1 VAARTVQAARGILL
15 QIDSG
20 QRVVQLDAFDPAA
33 MGSFV
38 LLVRE
43 LDKRLDTLTA
53 TTLERLREALPT
65 WIVDTVFS
73 DDEIAEFIRTS
84 LRAELRAFRRGA
96 LPERCP
102 EVDALGAQAAA
113 KVGELKVLLS
123 GYRISQMTLWEAW
136 FASVEDS
143 VESARERNELL
154 RHGSDYFF
162 RYADLL
168 SDYVTDLYQ
177 RELEQAVRS
186 GEQRRF
192 HAIRSLLEGRSLL
205 GTELDVDLEQHHL
218 GLVAWGEDGGAAARE
233 LASALG
239 RPLLAIGPLNN
250 SWWGWLSGS
259 HPLGP
264 KEERE
269 LKRFQPLPGAGIAL
283 GLEAFGEAGFR
294 ATNRQ
299 ALRARWVARKTD
311 RSVVFYAD
319 VAVEALASDNQV
331 DARAFVAHE
340 LRGIDDDSPA
350 SQRIRETILAYF
362 AAEHN
367 AASAAAVLGV
377 HQQTVA
383 NRLRAAEERLGRPV
397 GARRVEL
404 ETALR
409 LRACLSRYP

>member
-1 VAARTVQAARGILL
+1 VRGVLL

-20 QRVVQLDAFDPAA
+20 QRVVQLDAVDPAA
-33 MGSFV
+33 MGDFV

-43 LDKRLDTLTA
+43 LEAGLDALTA
-53 TTLERLREALPT
+53 TTFERLKQTLPT
-65 WIVDTVFS
+65 WMVDTVFS
-73 DDEIAEFIRTS
+73 DEEISELVRAS
-84 LRAELRAFRRGA
+84 LRAELRGFRRGI
-96 LPERCP
+96 LPDRCP
-102 EVDALGAQAAA
+102 GVDALGAQAAA
-113 KVGELKVLLS
+113 KVGELKLLLS
-123 GYRISQMTLWEAW
+123 GYRISQMALWEMW
-136 FASVEDS
+136 FDS
-143 VESARERNELL
+143 VERSVEGAQERNELL

-162 RYADLL
+162 RYAGLL

-177 RELEQAVRS
+177 RELEQAART

-192 HAIRSLLEGRSLL
+192 HAIRNLLEGKSLV
-205 GTELDVDLEQHHL
+205 GSQLDVDLEQHHL
-218 GLVAWGEDGGAAARE
+218 GLVAWGEGGEAAARE
-233 LASALG
+233 LASVLG
-239 RPLLAIGPLNN
+239 RPLLATGPLND

-259 HPLGP
+259 HALGP
-264 KEERE
+264 GDERE
-269 LKRFQPLPGAGIAL
+269 LKRFQPSSEAGIAL

-319 VAVEALASDNQV
+319 VAVEALASDNQA

-340 LRGIDDDSPA
+340 LRGIDDDSAA
-350 SQRIRETILAYF
+350 SQRIRETIVAYF

-409 LRACLSRYP
+409 LRACLSRDA

>member
-1 VAARTVQAARGILL
+1 LL

-20 QRVVQLDAFDPAA
+20 QRVVQLDAVDPAA
-33 MGSFV
+33 MGDFV

-43 LDKRLDTLTA
+43 LEAGLDALT
-53 TTLERLREALPT
+53 TTTFERLKQTLPT
-65 WIVDTVFS
+65 WMVDTVFA
-73 DDEIAEFIRTS
+73 DEEIAEFVRAS
-84 LRAELRAFRRGA
+84 LRTELRGFRRGI

-102 EVDALGAQAAA
+102 EVDAFGAQAAA
-113 KVGELKVLLS
+113 KVGELKLLLS
-123 GYRISQMTLWEAW
+123 GYRISQMALWEMW
-136 FASVEDS
+136 FDS
-143 VESARERNELL
+143 VERSVKGAQERNELL

-162 RYADLL
+162 RYAALL

-177 RELEQAVRS
+177 RELEQAVRT

-192 HAIRSLLEGRSLL
+192 HAIRNLLEGKPLVGSP
-205 GTELDVDLEQHHL
+205 LDVDLEQHHL
-218 GLVAWGEDGGAAARE
+218 GLVAWGEGGEAAARE
-233 LASALG
+233 LATVLG
-239 RPLLAIGPLNN
+239 RPLLAIGPLND

-259 HPLGP
+259 NPLGP
-264 KEERE
+264 GDERE
-269 LKRFQPLPGAGIAL
+269 LKRFQAPSGAGIAL

-319 VAVEALASDNQV
+319 VAVEALASDNQA

-340 LRGIDDDSPA
+340 LRGIDDDSPS
-350 SQRIRETILAYF
+350 SQRIRETIVAYF

-409 LRACLSRYP
+409 LRACLSRDA